1 MFQEFELQGLR
12 YLIRRP
18 EGFDE
23 GAQYPA
29 IFFLHGAGS
38 RGEEMGNLIANP
50 FFQDI
55 QKHRDFPFVII
66 APLCTENTWIDL
78 WERLMA
84 LVKQSAA
91 LPYIDEN
98 RLYLMG
104 ASMGGYGSWQMGMSL
119 PEYFA
124 AMVPIC
130 GGGLFWNAARLVNI
144 PVWAFHGAKDTV
156 IPLEESQKMV
166 DAVNAAGG
174 NARLTVYPN
183 NDHNA
188 WSDTYSNPEV
198 FAWLLSHRNTNSAE
212 LVNPYRNVETYG

>member
-1 MFQEFELQGLR
+1 MFQELELHGLR
-12 YLIRRP
+12 YLVRCP
-18 EGFDE
+18 NGFDKNT
-23 GAQYPA
+23 QYPA

-38 RGEEMGNLIANP
+38 RGTDVQNLITNP

-66 APLCTENTWIDL
+66 APLCTENTWFDL

-84 LVKQSAA
+84 LVKQSAS
-91 LPYIDEN
+91 LPYVDEN
-98 RLYLMG
+98 RIYLMG
-104 ASMGGYGSWQMGMSL
+104 ASMGGYGTWQMAMSL

-156 IPLEESQKMV
+156 IPVEESQKMV
-166 DAVNAAGG
+166 DAVNASGG
-174 NARLTVYPN
+174 NAKLTIYPE

-212 LVNPYRNVETYG
+212 LVNPYRNVEKYG

>member
-12 YLIRRP
+12 YLIRYP
-18 EGFDE
+18 ENFD
-23 GAQYPA
+23 ANSVYPA

-38 RGEEMGNLIANP
+38 RGTDMDNLIANP

-84 LVKQSAA
+84 LVKHSAA
-91 LPYIDEN
+91 LSYTDES
-98 RLYLMG
+98 RMYLMG

-144 PVWAFHGAKDTV
+144 PVWAFHGAKDTI
-156 IPLEESQKMV
+156 IPMEESQKMV

-174 NARLTVYPN
+174 NARLTIYPD

-198 FAWLLSHRNTNSAE
+198 FSWLLSQKNTNTSI
-212 LVNPYRNVETYG
+212 LDNPYHDVEKYG

>member
-1 MFQEFELQGLR
+1 MFQELELHGLR
-12 YLIRRP
+12 YLIRYP
-18 EGFDE
+18 DGFD
-23 GAQYPA
+23 ANASYPA

-38 RGEEMGNLIANP
+38 RGDNMDNLIAHP

-55 QKHRDFPFVII
+55 QKHSDFPFVIV
-66 APLCTENTWIDL
+66 APLCTENTWFDL

-98 RLYLMG
+98 RIYLMG
-104 ASMGGYGSWQMGMSL
+104 ASMGGYGSWQMAMSL

-130 GGGLFWNAARLVNI
+130 GGGLFWNAARLVNV
-144 PVWAFHGAKDTV
+144 PVWAFHGGKDTV
-156 IPLEESQKMV
+156 IPPEESRKMV

-174 NARLTVYPN
+174 NAKLTIYPD

-198 FAWLLSHRNTNSAE
+198 FAWLLQHRNSNAQTLS
-212 LVNPYRNVETYG
+212 NPYRNVEKYG